1 MNCKLLCKNCEQ
13 EVTKDTTSSIWEYSY
28 ECTECDENFF
38 EFELIRKDKKWLKTK
53 NKLIGLWVKLVK

>member
-38 EFELIRKDKKWLKTK
+38 EFELIRKDKK
-53 NKLIGLWVKLVK
+53 